1 LGVDAFLAVA
11 SRCEV
16 RECSD
21 CPVPDVAS
29 RRILE
34 VGRVA
39 GSSRNRQPW
48 RFLVVAD
55 PGVRERL
62 AEAVFAAGN
71 VRGAG
76 LVVAIAVRG
85 GGPTAFDVGRAAQNM
100 MLVAWNCEGIG
111 SCPNGMPDPDRVA
124 RVLGLGENERS
135 VIVITFGYAARVRDP
150 HRRSAEE
157 WVARA
162 DRKSFE
168 EVVRRL

>member
-1 LGVDAFLAVA
+1 MDAFLAVA
-11 SRCEV
+11 SKREG
-16 RECSD
+16 RECLD
-21 CPVPDVAS
+21 CPVPGVAA
-29 RRILE
+29 RWILE

-39 GSSRNRQPW
+39 GSSRNRQSW

-71 VRGAG
+71 VRCAG
-76 LVVAIAVRG
+76 LVVAIAMRG

-100 MLVAWNCEGIG
+100 MLVAWNEGIG
-111 SCPNGMPDPDRVA
+111 SCPNGMPDPDGVA
-124 RVLGLGENERS
+124 RVLGLGEDERS
-135 VIVITFGYAARVRDP
+135 VIVVTFGYAARVRDP
-150 HRRSAEE
+150 QRRSAEE